1 MAAGGPTPPAPPT
14 PPPASGASGDQLQD
28 IQELIRVLQ
37 NFERE
42 VRQTVGQ
49 SAKESTSSLLQ
60 DLSYDIERFGRDF
73 VTELSSQFQKEMN
86 ALFEGGNLPGLGQAG
101 ERAGGLMGTAL
112 GTSIGAYFGGP
123 AGARIGAML
132 GEAAGSSLVS
142 AAQFLYE
149 GAEMQGARR
158 APQIHAGMIPSDMS
172 PQRFAVEGA
181 AYREHIAKLEK
192 ELGFTAQTLDAA
204 FTSVSQLGVAQD
216 QEGRQLTARIMT
228 LSQYINL
235 NEATGVQLATRM
247 MREYGQSIGDVVP
260 ELTDLR
266 TYTQEWNSSLVES
279 DSATARAFRSAM
291 TLNEA
296 LSQVSAGARQS
307 GASLS
312 DLRSTAQSLLLLIGE
327 MGRPEVTKTRAT
339 QIMQAITPNASV
351 EGPGGEM
358 GKSFVLKSLAEQ
370 TAEGR
375 QMLDK
380 MYKDSKPE
388 EFGLPAGT
396 KVPRSVFDSMI
407 NQRMVQSN
415 LKGGSLGGYDPQA
428 QSAVLAAGMM
438 EMMGGMV
445 TAQGINP
452 AMDAMSNFLKIG
464 GNNVDAGAL
473 YSMHQ
478 SYTDKTK
485 SDAEKLSGF
494 MKGFGPG
501 RAMVSEDDDDL
512 MKQAESRG
520 EATVG
525 AWKTATATLTEWTA
539 GLAGW
544 WNRFRQV
551 SEVEEA
557 AYLAMVG
564 PIGMKDQ
571 AMDEA
576 TRNAYEKVG
585 AVMEQ
590 LQALNEGDF
599 IPTMAEQSAQMSLP
613 DEHQLAPPSNRNTVY
628 FHTGD
633 VEAARGAESVRRN
646 GASPTGGS
654 SQHP

>member
-1 MAAGGPTPPAPPT
+1 MAAGGPTPPTPPT
-14 PPPASGASGDQLQD
+14 PPSSGASDQLQD

-42 VRQTVGQ
+42 VRQTIGQ
-49 SAKESTSSLLQ
+49 GAKEATSTLLQ

-73 VTELSSQFQKEMN
+73 VTELSTQFQKEMN

-112 GTSIGAYFGGP
+112 GTSVGAYFGGP
-123 AGARIGAML
+123 AGARIGAIL

-235 NEATGVQLATRM
+235 NETTGVQLATRM

-260 ELTDLR
+260 ELVELR
-266 TYTQEWNSSLVES
+266 TYTQEWNSSLINS

-327 MGRPEVTKTRAT
+327 MGRPDVTKTRAT
-339 QIMQAITPNASV
+339 QIMQAITPNASST
-351 EGPGGEM
+351 GPAGEY

-370 TAEGR
+370 TKEGR

-380 MYKDSKPE
+380 AYQDAKPE
-388 EFGLPAGT
+388 HFGLPAGT
-396 KVPRSVFDSMI
+396 KVPREIFDSMI
-407 NQRMVQSN
+407 NQRMVQAN
-415 LKGGSLGGYDPQA
+415 LEGSSVGGFDPQA
-428 QSAVLAAGMM
+428 QAAVFASGMM

-445 TAQGINP
+445 TSKGGINP
-452 AMDAMSNFLKIG
+452 AMHAMSKYLEQG
-464 GNNVDAGAL
+464 GDSVDPGAL
-473 YSMHQ
+473 YSMYL
-478 SYTDKTK
+478 SYNEKT
-485 SDAEKLSGF
+485 SGDADKLSGF

-501 RAMVSEDDDDL
+501 RAMVSEEDDL
-512 MKQAESRG
+512 VKQAESRG

-544 WNRFRQV
+544 WNRFRQI
-551 SEVEEA
+551 SDIEEA
-557 AYLAMVG
+557 AYLSIVG

-576 TRNAYEKVG
+576 TRNAYEKIG
-585 AVMEQ
+585 EVMEQ
-590 LQALNEGDF
+590 LQEGDL
-599 IPTMAEQSAQMSLP
+599 IPTVAEQSAQMSLP
-613 DEHQLAPPSNRNTVY
+613 DEQGRQITPPRTRNTAY
-628 FHTGD
+628 FFTED
-633 VEAARGAESVRRN
+633 SESARGEESVRRN